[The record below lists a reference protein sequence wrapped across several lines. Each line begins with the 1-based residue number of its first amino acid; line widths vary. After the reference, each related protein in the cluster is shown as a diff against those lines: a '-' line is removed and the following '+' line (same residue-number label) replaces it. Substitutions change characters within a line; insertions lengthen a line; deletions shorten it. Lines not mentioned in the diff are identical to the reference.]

1 MSTQMVLKIDP
12 ELKEKVSRLARTE
25 GKTLSQVVRELL
37 EEYVR
42 NRDMT
47 GYIDDLWNRIGTK
60 LKDRGVTEEEIFR
73 VIEEVRKGE

>member
-60 LKDRGVTEEEIFR
+60 LKDRGVTEEEVFR
-73 VIEEVRKGE
+73 VI